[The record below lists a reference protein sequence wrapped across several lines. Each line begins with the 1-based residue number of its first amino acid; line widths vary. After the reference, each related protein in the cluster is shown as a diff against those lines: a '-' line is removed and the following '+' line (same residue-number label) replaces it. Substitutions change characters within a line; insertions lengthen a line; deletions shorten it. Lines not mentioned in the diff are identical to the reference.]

1 MELPLDK
8 RLSIGLQTIHRRT
21 EPTNRPWL
29 PRIDEMCAMVEL
41 IDRSGYDLLWVGDHI
56 SFPLPIFDPLLQL
69 AQAAVVSRRLQ
80 FGTSVFLL
88 PLRHPTPVAKQVS
101 TLDHLTEGRFI
112 FGVGVGGEFPKEYE
126 ACGVPI
132 AERGARLS
140 ESIDVLRKLWCGAS
154 ASHAG
159 RFFQF
164 HEITMLPPVR
174 QLGGP
179 PIWCGG
185 RSDAALRRVGHL
197 TDGWISYVVTPEMY
211 AQGLVKI
218 AAAAATAERQFERGF
233 GTAHLL
239 FARIDETYAKALDVA
254 TSTLSR
260 RYAMDFRKPA
270 QRYCALGQPAA
281 IAEAIQRFHAAG
293 VRHVILDLLG
303 PYEERDQQITLF
315 AAEGLPLLA
324 DLRAPALRSVQPMTK
339 PKIG

>member
-21 EPTNRPWL
+21 EAANGPWL
-29 PRIDEMCAMVEL
+29 PRIDEMCALVEL
-41 IDRSGYDLLWVGDHI
+41 IDRSGYDSLWVGDHI
-56 SFPLPIFDPLLQL
+56 SFPLHIFDPLLQL

-140 ESIDVLRKLWCGAS
+140 ESIDVLRKLWRGAS

-159 RFFQF
+159 RFFRF
-164 HEITMLPPVR
+164 GEITMQPPPR
-174 QLGGP
+174 QSGGP

-185 RSDAALRRVGHL
+185 RSDAALRRVGRL
-197 TDGWISYVVTPEMY
+197 TDGWMSYVVTPEMY

-218 AAAAATAERQFERGF
+218 AAAAAEAGRRFERGF

-239 FARIDETYAKALDVA
+239 FARIDETYEKALDVA

-281 IAEAIQRFHAAG
+281 IAEAIASTPRVFATSFSICSALTKSAIDRSNFLPQKG
-293 VRHVILDLLG
+293 CPCWQNCG
-303 PYEERDQQITLF
+303 PRRY
-315 AAEGLPLLA
+315 
-324 DLRAPALRSVQPMTK
+324 APRSQ
-339 PKIG
+339 